1 MLANANHPSSW
12 APSACLI
19 LSIAGCGGGGSG
31 GSSGPALIA
40 VPSVVGDSQTVAA
53 AAITGA
59 GLTLGAVT
67 IAANGSVVS
76 GSVISATP
84 TPGTRVT
91 SGTSV
96 SLAVSGGP
104 GAIPQIVTSDSGRTT
119 LNYYLLNFHANDLVW
134 DTTNQIIYFAIAAN
148 SSVMPS
154 TIVAVDPLSGLIK
167 SQITMAFEPQR
178 LAVSDNGQY
187 LYAGLLGGGGVV
199 RLNAPQLTTDINI
212 AVGELGTYF
221 TQIAVAPGMPRT
233 VAVAASAITHLA
245 GPGLAIFD
253 DAVKRPNVL
262 SGNIAFQGGFYSP
275 DIEGFA
281 WDPSGSMI
289 YAPGLWDVAVDAQG
303 VTLQAIKMW
312 RINFPPTYINGLLY
326 TTDGFVYDIA
336 NDLVRGRF
344 GDYAGEAP
352 RSYLLANN
360 KTFSIHDH
368 YQPNSEPPTV
378 DGPLIASFDPST
390 FTLIDTIHFVS
401 SAVGPTGA
409 RFVSWGTNGF
419 AVASGQAV
427 IASGAF
433 ASPETVPSVP
443 PPTSIYSGAIQ
454 STQGTVNYSVFD
466 IGANNVI
473 ADSCTGQF
481 FVATTGVSAEGVVPY
496 APNSLIAFSPSAGAF
511 QGSVFAGSEPLY
523 LAISD
528 DCSYVYAALYYS
540 NSIQRINA
548 STLGQDLLI
557 PINVTNGTAYATIVD
572 VAPGQPHTIVAS
584 LQNFNDQSCA
594 PQHYNDL
601 IYDDATARANSLGP
615 TMISPEQLIWG
626 DTASIIYGTDTADVT
641 SNDQAEFSSWSID
654 GGGFESRTLVLAPPP
669 VGDYFH
675 YDRAQGRLFDS
686 YLDFVDLRTGT
697 PTGQKIQATWTPS
710 QYGCGYPAQAGT
722 TDAAGAALYTYSTP
736 IGSLSAYLDVAVY
749 EPNALVLTNHW
760 ELPLALGDPSHI
772 ASLPNSVAVVMQSG
786 ELVIFS
792 GAVGH

>member
-1 MLANANHPSSW
+1 MLKKFIHRSGW
-12 APSACLI
+12 AASAYLV

-31 GSSGPALIA
+31 GSSGPPLVA
-40 VPSVVGDSQTVAA
+40 VPSVAGDAEAAAA

-59 GLTLGAVT
+59 ALTLGTVT
-67 IAANGSVVS
+67 IAASGSVAS
-76 GSVISATP
+76 GSVISANP
-84 TPGTRVT
+84 VPGTRVS

-104 GAIPQIVTSDSGRTT
+104 GAIPQTIVSDSGRTT
-119 LNYYLLNFHANDLVW
+119 LSYYALNFHANDLVW
-134 DTTNQIIYFAIAAN
+134 DATNQLIYFAIAAN

-154 TIVAVDPLSGLIK
+154 TIVAVDPVSGLIK
-167 SQITMAFEPQR
+167 SQISMAFEPQR

-221 TQIAVAPGMPRT
+221 TQIEVAPGMPRT

-253 DAVKRPNVL
+253 DAVERPNLL

-281 WDPSGSMI
+281 WDPNGSMI
-289 YAPGLWDVAVDAQG
+289 YAPGLWDIAVDAHG

-312 RINFPPTYINGLLY
+312 RINFAPTYINGLLY
-326 TTDGFVYDIA
+326 TTDGFAYDIA

-352 RSYLLANN
+352 RAYLPSNH

-368 YQPNSEPPTV
+368 FAPNSEPPTV

-390 FTLIDTIHFVS
+390 FALIDTIHFVTS
-401 SAVGPTGA
+401 TVGPTGA
-409 RFVSWGTNGF
+409 RFVSWGTNGL
-419 AVASGQAV
+419 AIASGQAV

-433 ASPETVPSVP
+433 ASPETVPTVP

-454 STQGTVNYSVFD
+454 STQGVVNYSVFD

-481 FVATTGVSAEGVVPY
+481 FVATTGVSAEGVMPY
-496 APNSLIAFSPSAGAF
+496 APNSLIAYSPSAGAF

-528 DCSYVYAALYYS
+528 DCSFVYAALYYS
-540 NSIQRINA
+540 NSIQRINT
-548 STLGQDLLI
+548 STLSQDLLI
-557 PINVTNGTAYATIVD
+557 PINVMNGTAYATIVD

-584 LQNFNDQSCA
+584 LKNFNDGSCD
-594 PQHYNDL
+594 PQGYNDL
-601 IYDDATARANSLGP
+601 IYDDATARAKSVGAAI
-615 TMISPEQLIWG
+615 ISPEQLIWG
-626 DTASIIYGTDTADVT
+626 DTASIIYGTDTADTVNT
-641 SNDQAEFSSWSID
+641 QAEFSSWAID

-669 VGDYFH
+669 VGDFFH

-686 YLDFVDLRTGT
+686 YLDFVNLRTGT
-697 PTGQKIQATWTPS
+697 PTGQKIQATWTPA
-710 QYGCGYPAQAGT
+710 QYGCGYPAQTGT
-722 TDAAGAALYTYSTP
+722 TDAGGGALYAYSTP
-736 IGSLSAYLDVAVY
+736 IGSLNAYLDVAVY
-749 EPNALVLTNHW
+749 EPNALTLTNHW
-760 ELPLALGDPSHI
+760 ELPLALGYPSHI

-786 ELVIFS
+786 ELVIFT